1 MDDKIN
7 LFKKLIKKQKDDV
20 DEDEKLTI
28 KDLKRLC
35 KYIDSNIFN
44 KKKCCIWKGY
54 VTNSNRNDKT
64 QFINFYFKGKRKIIH
79 RILYANFIDKIDDN
93 EYIKLTYNNRS
104 CCNVNHIVKF
114 KFKYLLPIMKS
125 CYTLRECATPAKKEK
140 KRNAKPSIITREEQ
154 ANLRLEFD

>member
-1 MDDKIN
+1 MDDKIK

-20 DEDEKLTI
+20 EEDEKLTI

-54 VTNSNRNDKT
+54 ITNSNRNDKT

-93 EYIKLTYNNRS
+93 EYIKLTCNNRS

-125 CYTLRECATPAKKEK
+125 LRREHSSRANSR
-140 KRNAKPSIITREEQ
+140 RNSKPSIITREEQ

>member
-1 MDDKIN
+1 M
-7 LFKKLIKKQKDDV
+7 
-20 DEDEKLTI
+20 
-28 KDLKRLC
+28 C

-93 EYIKLTYNNRS
+93 EYIKLTCNNRS
-104 CCNVNHIVKF
+104 CCNVNHIMKF
-114 KFKYLLPIMKS
+114 KFKYLLPIMKNNS
-125 CYTLRECATPAKKEK
+125 GSSLTKKKK

>member
-1 MDDKIN
+1 MDDKIK

-64 QFINFYFKGKRKIIH
+64 QFINFYFKGKKKVIH
-79 RILYANFIDKIDDN
+79 RILYANFVDKIDDN
-93 EYIKLTYNNRS
+93 EYIKLTCNNRS
-104 CCNVNHIVKF
+104 CCNVNHIMKF
-114 KFKYLLPIMKS
+114 KHLLS
-125 CYTLRECATPAKKEK
+125 SRVLHTLSECADSLTKKKK
-140 KRNAKPSIITREEQ
+140 KRNANPSIITREEQ

>member
-1 MDDKIN
+1 MDDKIK

-64 QFINFYFKGKRKIIH
+64 QFINFYFKGKKKIIH

-93 EYIKLTYNNRS
+93 EYIKLTCNNRA

-114 KFKYLLPIMKS
+114 KHLLS
-125 CYTLRECATPAKKEK
+125 LTKKEK
-140 KRNAKPSIITREEQ
+140 KRNANPSIITREEQ